1 MSSGGHFNSA
11 MVHSFGFDSFNDATP
26 KQKEEIVNVMN
37 IIHMNNDKEN
47 LVMGDKEVFE
57 LAKSIVLDGKTRVY
71 PTKANPNPIMQNGGR
86 KESAIKMKNK
96 VIIKQDK
103 ENKVENIS
111 VKCGKQ
117 TKTFECPLSGGAESY
132 IAVSTNISKKLVDE
146 LKIPYKPA
154 IMQKM
159 LSIYRKKSSATDAIT
174 QLKDANKYIR
184 EHKDEFVKKYKQAI
198 KATEKSS
205 TQSGGGESY
214 ITVSTNI
221 SKKLVN
227 DFKIPYKPAIMQK
240 MLSIYRQ
247 KSSATDAVA
256 QLKDAN
262 KYIREHKDEFIKK
275 YEQAIKAT
283 EKSSPKS
290 GGAES
295 YITAST
301 NISKKLVEKF
311 KIPYKPAIM
320 QKMLSIYRK
329 KSSATDAITQ
339 LKDADKY
346 IREHKD
352 EFIKKYE
359 QAIKATEKSEGKK

>member
-1 MSSGGHFNSA
+1 MTRGGHFNRA
-11 MVHSFGFDSFNDATP
+11 MVESFGFNAFKNADLR
-26 KQKEEIVNVMN
+26 QKEEIVNEMN
-37 IIHMNNDKEN
+37 IIHMNNDKED
-47 LVMGDKEVFE
+47 LVMGDKEVFD

-71 PTKANPNPIMQNGGR
+71 PTRAHPTIQNGGR
-86 KESAIKMKNK
+86 NESVINMKNK
-96 VIIKQDK
+96 VTIKQDK
-103 ENKVENIS
+103 ENEVENIS

-117 TKTFECPLSGGAESY
+117 TKTFECPLSGGA
-132 IAVSTNISKKLVDE
+132 
-146 LKIPYKPA
+146 
-154 IMQKM
+154 
-159 LSIYRKKSSATDAIT
+159 
-174 QLKDANKYIR
+174 
-184 EHKDEFVKKYKQAI
+184 
-198 KATEKSS
+198 
-205 TQSGGGESY
+205 ESY

-295 YITAST
+295 YITVST

-320 QKMLSIYRK
+320 QKMLSIYRQ

-359 QAIKATEKSEGKK
+359 QAIKATVKSESKK

>member
-1 MSSGGHFNSA
+1 MSKGGHFNSD
-11 MVHSFGFDSFNDATP
+11 MVRSFGFDSFNNATP

-37 IIHMNNDKEN
+37 IIHMNNDKED
-47 LVMGDKEVFE
+47 LVMGDKEVFD

-71 PTKANPNPIMQNGGR
+71 PTKANPNPIIQNGGR
-86 KESAIKMKNK
+86 NESEIRMKNK

-117 TKTFECPLSGGAESY
+117 TKTFKCPLSGGAESY

-146 LKIPYKPA
+146 L
-154 IMQKM
+154 
-159 LSIYRKKSSATDAIT
+159 
-174 QLKDANKYIR
+174 
-184 EHKDEFVKKYKQAI
+184 
-198 KATEKSS
+198 
-205 TQSGGGESY
+205 
-214 ITVSTNI
+214 
-221 SKKLVN
+221 
-227 DFKIPYKPAIMQK
+227 
-240 MLSIYRQ
+240 
-247 KSSATDAVA
+247 
-256 QLKDAN
+256 
-262 KYIREHKDEFIKK
+262 
-275 YEQAIKAT
+275 
-283 EKSSPKS
+283 
-290 GGAES
+290 
-295 YITAST
+295 
-301 NISKKLVEKF
+301 

-359 QAIKATEKSEGKK
+359 QAIKATEKSESKK

>member
-1 MSSGGHFNSA
+1 MSRGGHFNHA
-11 MVHSFGFDSFNDATP
+11 MVASFKFPEFDNANDR
-26 KQKEEIVNVMN
+26 QKEEIVNAMN

-47 LVMGDKEVFE
+47 LVMGDKEVFD
-57 LAKSIVLDGKTRVY
+57 LAKSIVLDGQTRAY
-71 PTKANPNPIMQNGGR
+71 PTK
-86 KESAIKMKNK
+86 
-96 VIIKQDK
+96 VC
-103 ENKVENIS
+103 
-111 VKCGKQ
+111 KCPQ
-117 TKTFECPLSGGAESY
+117 SGGAESY
-132 IAVSTNISKKLVDE
+132 ITASTSISKKLVDDF
-146 LKIPYKPA
+146 KIPYKPA
-154 IMQKM
+154 LMQKM
-159 LSIYRKKSSATDAIT
+159 LSLYRKKSSATDAIT

-256 QLKDAN
+256 QLKHAN

-283 EKSSPKS
+283 EKS
-290 GGAES
+290 E
-295 YITAST
+295 
-301 NISKKLVEKF
+301 SKK
-311 KIPYKPAIM
+311 
-320 QKMLSIYRK
+320 
-329 KSSATDAITQ
+329 
-339 LKDADKY
+339 
-346 IREHKD
+346 
-352 EFIKKYE
+352 
-359 QAIKATEKSEGKK
+359 

>member
-1 MSSGGHFNSA
+1 MSRGGHIKSA
-11 MVHSFGFDSFNDATP
+11 KKQRIGFESFD
-26 KQKEEIVNVMN
+26 KEKKKKKEEIVNVMN
-37 IIHMNNDKEN
+37 IIHMNNDKED
-47 LVMGDKEVFE
+47 LVMGDKEVFD

-132 IAVSTNISKKLVDE
+132 IAVST
-146 LKIPYKPA
+146 
-154 IMQKM
+154 
-159 LSIYRKKSSATDAIT
+159 T
-174 QLKDANKYIR
+174 
-184 EHKDEFVKKYKQAI
+184 
-198 KATEKSS
+198 
-205 TQSGGGESY
+205 
-214 ITVSTNI
+214 I

-247 KSSATDAVA
+247 
-256 QLKDAN
+256 
-262 KYIREHKDEFIKK
+262 
-275 YEQAIKAT
+275 
-283 EKSSPKS
+283 
-290 GGAES
+290 
-295 YITAST
+295 
-301 NISKKLVEKF
+301 
-311 KIPYKPAIM
+311 
-320 QKMLSIYRK
+320 

-359 QAIKATEKSEGKK
+359 QAIKATEKSESKK

>member
-1 MSSGGHFNSA
+1 MSRGGHFNSA
-11 MVHSFGFDSFNDATP
+11 MVQSFGFESFDKATE

-37 IIHMNNDKEN
+37 IIHMNNDKEG

-57 LAKSIVLDGKTRVY
+57 LAKSIVLDGQTRVY
-71 PTKANPNPIMQNGGR
+71 PTKAF
-86 KESAIKMKNK
+86 
-96 VIIKQDK
+96 
-103 ENKVENIS
+103 
-111 VKCGKQ
+111 KCPQ
-117 TKTFECPLSGGAESY
+117 SGGAESY
-132 IAVSTNISKKLVDE
+132 ITASTSISKKLVNDF
-146 LKIPYKPA
+146 KIPYKPA

-159 LSIYRKKSSATDAIT
+159 LSLYRKKSSATEAVE
-174 QLKDANKYIR
+174 QLKDADKYIR
-184 EHKDEFVKKYKQAI
+184 AHKNEFIKKYEQAM

-240 MLSIYRQ
+240 MLSIYRK
-247 KSSATDAVA
+247 KSSATEAVA

-352 EFIKKYE
+352 EFVKKYE

>member
-1 MSSGGHFNSA
+1 MSRGGHFNSA
-11 MVHSFGFDSFNDATP
+11 MVQSFGFESFDKATE
-26 KQKEEIVNVMN
+26 KQKEEIVNAMN

-47 LVMGDKEVFE
+47 LVMGDKEVFD
-57 LAKSIVLDGKTRVY
+57 LAKSIVLDGQTRAY
-71 PTKANPNPIMQNGGR
+71 PTK
-86 KESAIKMKNK
+86 
-96 VIIKQDK
+96 VC
-103 ENKVENIS
+103 
-111 VKCGKQ
+111 KCPQ
-117 TKTFECPLSGGAESY
+117 SGGAESY
-132 IAVSTNISKKLVDE
+132 ITASTS
-146 LKIPYKPA
+146 
-154 IMQKM
+154 
-159 LSIYRKKSSATDAIT
+159 
-174 QLKDANKYIR
+174 
-184 EHKDEFVKKYKQAI
+184 
-198 KATEKSS
+198 
-205 TQSGGGESY
+205 
-214 ITVSTNI
+214 I

-227 DFKIPYKPAIMQK
+227 DFKIPYKPALMQK
-240 MLSIYRQ
+240 MLSLYRK
-247 KSSATDAVA
+247 KSSATEAVE
-256 QLKDAN
+256 QLKDAD
-262 KYIREHKDEFIKK
+262 KYIRAHKDEFIKK

-359 QAIKATEKSEGKK
+359 QAIKATEKSESKK